1 MSLKYDEYLNEHIQ
15 NVTNG
20 LRWMAD
26 NLDLRKLGISQIDI
40 SDALK
45 NVGEHDCSKFET
57 EEYRAYDDY
66 FYGGNKSYAVKTTFD
81 YAWLRHQHVNPHHWQ
96 YWVLINDDDGINR
109 ALPMPKVY
117 ILEMIADWWSFSWKS
132 DNLEEIFDW
141 YDKHKDKM
149 LLHEKTRK
157 LVEDI
162 LEAIKDNVKED

>member
-1 MSLKYDEYLNEHIQ
+1 
-15 NVTNG
+15 
-20 LRWMAD
+20 
-26 NLDLRKLGISQIDI
+26 
-40 SDALK
+40 
-45 NVGEHDCSKFET
+45 
-57 EEYRAYDDY
+57 
-66 FYGGNKSYAVKTTFD
+66 
-81 YAWLRHQHVNPHHWQ
+81 
-96 YWVLINDDDGINR
+96 
-109 ALPMPKVY
+109 MPKVY